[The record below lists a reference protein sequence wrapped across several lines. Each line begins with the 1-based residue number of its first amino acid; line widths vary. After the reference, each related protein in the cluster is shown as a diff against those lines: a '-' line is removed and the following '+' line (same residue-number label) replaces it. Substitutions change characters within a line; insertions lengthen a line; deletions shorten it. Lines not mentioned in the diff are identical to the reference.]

1 MRGRPPVAWR
11 FYARAARIWA
21 VAGGIIF
28 LPCAIL
34 LLIGFSTGGSLV
46 GPGLAALSIALTY
59 VGAYLFYTG
68 GAMMLSGQRGW
79 RTRLILAPLATW
91 NVLVV
96 LTGFRVYSLARSIEA
111 STVLPV
117 LSAFVAI
124 CAVLHV
130 FVNAA
135 FLIGLPFVRRP
146 AADGTESGGLMRGC

>member
-1 MRGRPPVAWR
+1 MRDRPPVAWR
-11 FYARAARIWA
+11 FYARAARLWA

-34 LLIGFSTGGSLV
+34 LLIGFSIGGSIL

-68 GAMMLSGQRGW
+68 GEMLLSGQHGW

-96 LTGFRVYSLARSIEA
+96 LTGFL
-111 STVLPV
+111 
-117 LSAFVAI
+117 
-124 CAVLHV
+124 
-130 FVNAA
+130 
-135 FLIGLPFVRRP
+135 
-146 AADGTESGGLMRGC
+146 